1 MKEGKIP
8 SKAGGLRLSWI
19 HSCLL
24 CPRMTYKIKTL
35 LFSTLY
41 PSSSMPIHGIF
52 VETRL
57 RELLKSDRVET
68 QVVAPVPW
76 FPFKNPRFG
85 EYARMAAT
93 PSREQRN
100 GVIVHHPRYPLPPK
114 VGQNLAPFLLAAGAL
129 PTVRR
134 LIQSGFDFD
143 LIDAHFWYPDG
154 VAASIIARAVEK
166 PFVCT
171 ARGSDITLYRRFSW
185 PKRLLQKSLQQSS
198 ASIGVCTD
206 LVEQMIELGAD
217 RAKSLTIRNGVDL
230 VRFNPQDPK
239 DARRSLDLRAED
251 QVLLSVG
258 HLIERKGHHL
268 AIELLKHQHNAR
280 LLVVGSGPLRGE
292 LEILAHRLGVA
303 ERVRFEGQQP
313 NNRLRSYYSAADV
326 LILASSFEGWANV
339 LLEAMACGTPVVATR
354 VNGTPEVVTQPVAG
368 RMADVRDVPSLL
380 GALRD
385 LLAHYPDRNAVRR
398 YAEAFSWEET
408 TRLQCELFQQIK
420 GLVDRSGVQ

>member
-1 MKEGKIP
+1 
-8 SKAGGLRLSWI
+8 
-19 HSCLL
+19 
-24 CPRMTYKIKTL
+24 MTNKIKTL

-41 PSSSMPIHGIF
+41 PSEARPIHGIF
-52 VETRL
+52 VEARL
-57 RELLKSDRVET
+57 RELLNIGRVET

-76 FPFKNPRFG
+76 FPFKNSRFG

-93 PSREQRN
+93 PRHEMRN
-100 GVIVHHPRYPLPPK
+100 GVVVHHPRYLLPPK
-114 VGQNLAPFLLAAGAL
+114 IGQNVAPFLLAAGAL
-129 PTVRR
+129 PTVGR
-134 LIQSGFDFD
+134 LIREGFDFD

-154 VAASIIARAVEK
+154 VAASIIARVVGK

-185 PKRLLQKSLQQSS
+185 PKRLLQKSLQRSS
-198 ASIGVCTD
+198 ANIGVCTD

-230 VRFNPQDPK
+230 VRFSPLDPQA
-239 DARRSLDLRAED
+239 ARRSLGLRAED
-251 QVLLSVG
+251 LVLLSVG

-268 AIELLKHQHNAR
+268 AIELLQHQPDAC
-280 LLVVGSGPLRGE
+280 LMVVGSGPLRGE
-292 LEILAHRLGVA
+292 LEALAQRLGVA

-313 NNRLRSYYSAADV
+313 NDRLQTYYSAADV
-326 LILASSFEGWANV
+326 LVLASSFEGWANV

-354 VNGTPEVVTQPVAG
+354 VNGTPEVVTQAVAG
-368 RMADVRDVPSLL
+368 RMADVRDVPHLL
-380 GALRD
+380 AALRD
-385 LLAHYPDRNAVRR
+385 LLAHYPDRSAVRH

-420 GLVDRSGVQ
+420 DRADRSGVT

>member
-1 MKEGKIP
+1 
-8 SKAGGLRLSWI
+8 
-19 HSCLL
+19 
-24 CPRMTYKIKTL
+24 MTQKIKTL

-41 PSSSMPIHGIF
+41 PSEARPIHGIF
-52 VETRL
+52 VESRL
-57 RELLKSDRVET
+57 RELLKSGQVET

-76 FPFKNPRFG
+76 FPFRSPRFG

-93 PSREQRN
+93 PRQEQRH
-100 GVIVHHPRYPLPPK
+100 GVIVHHPRYVLPPK
-114 VGQNLAPFLLAAGAL
+114 VGQNVAPFLLAAGAL

-134 LIQSGFDFD
+134 LIREGFDFD

-154 VAASIIARAVEK
+154 VAASIIARVVGK

-171 ARGSDITLYRRFSW
+171 ARGSDITLYRRFAW
-185 PKRLLQKSLQQSS
+185 PRRLLQKSFQRSF
-198 ASIGVCTD
+198 ANIGVCTD

-217 RAKSLTIRNGVDL
+217 RAQSLTIRNGVDL
-230 VRFNPQDPK
+230 ARFSPLDPQA
-239 DARRSLDLRAED
+239 ARQSLGLRAED
-251 QVLLSVG
+251 LVLLSVG

-268 AIELLKHQHNAR
+268 AIELLLHQPNAC

-292 LEILAHRLGVA
+292 LEALARRLGVA

-313 NNRLRSYYSAADV
+313 NERLQTYYSAANV
-326 LILASSFEGWANV
+326 LVLASSFEGWANV

-354 VNGTPEVVTQPVAG
+354 VNGTPEVVTQAVAG
-368 RMADVRDVPSLL
+368 RMADVRDVPHLL
-380 GALRD
+380 AALRD
-385 LLAHYPDRNAVRR
+385 LLAHFPDRSAVRR

-420 GLVDRSGVQ
+420 DRAARSGVH